1 MEFYAV
7 ALLLG
12 LAFVPLALG
21 IFLSAKVFNIP
32 DITTDGSFTLGAAG
46 FALLILKPINPIV
59 ATLLVLALG
68 ALAGA
73 VTGIIHTKLK
83 VNALL
88 SGILVM
94 TALYSVNLLI
104 MQRSNIP
111 LIGTGSL
118 FEQVNNTD
126 FLLRNMVIAIIIV
139 LLITLILIW
148 LLRTDFGLTMRA
160 TGSNETMIEAQGVNP
175 NKIKIIGLAIRNSLV
190 ALSGCLV
197 TQLQG
202 FADINMGI
210 GIVIAGLASVMM
222 GEVMSNKFTRS
233 SILAPVLMVV
243 IAAIL
248 FRLFIAFILAQGIEQ
263 VYVKLFTAA
272 LVLVFLS
279 ISKLNFIK
287 KL

>member
-12 LAFVPLALG
+12 LAFVPMALG

-46 FALLILKPINPIV
+46 FAVFVLQPINPVIATLLILP
-59 ATLLVLALG
+59 LG

-73 VTGIIHTKLK
+73 ATALIHTKLK

-94 TALYSVNLLI
+94 TALYSINLLI
-104 MQRSNIP
+104 MGRSNIP
-111 LIGTGSL
+111 LIGAGSL
-118 FEQVNNTD
+118 FEQVNNPD
-126 FLLRNMVIAIIIV
+126 FLFLNMLKAIGIAV
-139 LLITLILIW
+139 LITVLIVW
-148 LLRTDFGLTMRA
+148 LLNTDFGLTMRA
-160 TGSNETMIEAQGVNP
+160 AGSNEAMIEAQGVNP
-175 NKIKIIGLAIRNSLV
+175 DKIKIMGLAISNSLV

-222 GEVMSNKFTRS
+222 GEAISNRFTRS
-233 SILAPVLMVV
+233 SILMPVLMVV
-243 IAAIL
+243 VAAIL

-279 ISKLNFIK
+279 VSKLNFIK
-287 KL
+287 K

>member
-1 MEFYAV
+1 MEFYTV

-32 DITTDGSFTLGAAG
+32 DITTDGSFTLGAAC
-46 FALLILKPINPIV
+46 FAVFILKPMHPIL
-59 ATLLVLALG
+59 ATLLVLPVG
-68 ALAGA
+68 AIAGA
-73 VTGIIHTKLK
+73 ATGVIHTKLK

-104 MQRSNIP
+104 MERSNIP
-111 LIGTGSL
+111 LIGAANI
-118 FEQVNNTD
+118 FEHVNNAE
-126 FLLRNMVIAIIIV
+126 FLLKNMFIAVLIILMITV
-139 LLITLILIW
+139 LIIW
-148 LLRTDFGLTMRA
+148 LLKTDFGLTMRA
-160 TGSNETMIEAQGVNP
+160 AGSNENMIEAQGVNP
-175 NKIKIIGLAIRNSLV
+175 DKIKVIGLAISNSLV

-222 GEVMSNKFTRS
+222 GEAISNRFKKS
-233 SILAPVLMVV
+233 SIVMPVLMVV
-243 IAAIL
+243 FAAIL

-279 ISKLNFIK
+279 VSKLNFIK
-287 KL
+287 K

>member
-1 MEFYAV
+1 MEFYTV

-32 DITTDGSFTLGAAG
+32 DITTDGSFTLGAAC
-46 FALLILKPINPIV
+46 FAVFILKPMHPIL
-59 ATLLVLALG
+59 ATLLVLPVG
-68 ALAGA
+68 AIAGA
-73 VTGIIHTKLK
+73 ATGVIHTKLK

-104 MQRSNIP
+104 MERSNIP
-111 LIGTGSL
+111 LIGAANI
-118 FEQVNNTD
+118 FEQVNNAE
-126 FLLRNMVIAIIIV
+126 FLLKNMFIAVLIILMITV
-139 LLITLILIW
+139 LIIW
-148 LLRTDFGLTMRA
+148 LLKTDFGLTMRA
-160 TGSNETMIEAQGVNP
+160 AGSNENMIEAQGVNP
-175 NKIKIIGLAIRNSLV
+175 DKIKVIGLAISNSLV

-210 GIVIAGLASVMM
+210 GIVIACLASVMM
-222 GEVMSNKFTRS
+222 GEAISNRFKKS
-233 SILAPVLMVV
+233 SIVMPVLMVV
-243 IAAIL
+243 FAAIL

-279 ISKLNFIK
+279 VSKLNFIK
-287 KL
+287 K

>member
-7 ALLLG
+7 ALLLA

-21 IFLSAKVFNIP
+21 IFLSAKVFKIP
-32 DITTDGSFTLGAAG
+32 DITTDGSFTLGAAV
-46 FALLILKPINPIV
+46 FAVFILKPINPII
-59 ATLLVLALG
+59 ATMLVLPIG
-68 ALAGA
+68 AFAGA

-88 SGILVM
+88 AGILVM

-111 LIGTGSL
+111 LIGTASL
-118 FEQVNNTD
+118 FDQVNNSD
-126 FLLRNMVIAIIIV
+126 FLWSNMFIAIIIV
-139 LLITLILIW
+139 VLITLILVW
-148 LLRTDFGLTMRA
+148 LLNTDFGLTMRA
-160 TGSNETMIEAQGVNP
+160 AGSNENMIEAQGVNP
-175 NKIKIIGLAIRNSLV
+175 DKIKVIGLAISNSLV

-222 GEVMSNKFTRS
+222 GETMSNRFKKS
-233 SILAPVLMVV
+233 SIVMPVFMVV
-243 IAAIL
+243 FAAIL

-272 LVLVFLS
+272 LVLIFLS
-279 ISKLNFIK
+279 VSKLNFIK
-287 KL
+287 K

>member
-1 MEFYAV
+1 MEFYTV

-32 DITTDGSFTLGAAG
+32 DITTDGSFTLGAAC
-46 FALLILKPINPIV
+46 FAVFILKPMHPIL
-59 ATLLVLALG
+59 ATLLVLPVG
-68 ALAGA
+68 AIAGA
-73 VTGIIHTKLK
+73 ATGVIHTKLK

-94 TALYSVNLLI
+94 TALYSLNLLI
-104 MQRSNIP
+104 MERSNIP
-111 LIGTGSL
+111 LIGAANI
-118 FEQVNNTD
+118 FEQVNNAE
-126 FLLRNMVIAIIIV
+126 FLLKNMFIAVLIILMITA
-139 LLITLILIW
+139 LIIW
-148 LLRTDFGLTMRA
+148 LLKTDFGLTMRA
-160 TGSNETMIEAQGVNP
+160 AGSNENMIEAQGVNP
-175 NKIKIIGLAIRNSLV
+175 DKIKVIGLAISNSLV

-222 GEVMSNKFTRS
+222 GEAISNRFKKS
-233 SILAPVLMVV
+233 SIVMPVLMVV
-243 IAAIL
+243 FAAIL

-279 ISKLNFIK
+279 VSKLNFIK
-287 KL
+287 K

>member
-1 MEFYAV
+1 MEFYTV

-32 DITTDGSFTLGAAG
+32 DITTDGSFTIGAAC
-46 FALLILKPINPIV
+46 FAVFILKPLNPV
-59 ATLLVLALG
+59 LATLLVLPVG

-73 VTGIIHTKLK
+73 ATGLIHTKLK

-104 MQRSNIP
+104 MERSNIP
-111 LIGTGSL
+111 LIGAANI
-118 FEQVNNTD
+118 FEQVNNSD
-126 FLLRNMVIAIIIV
+126 FLLKNMFIAILIV
-139 LLITLILIW
+139 VMVTGLIIW
-148 LLRTDFGLTMRA
+148 LLKTDFGITMRA
-160 TGSNETMIEAQGVNP
+160 AGSNENMIEAQGVNP
-175 NKIKIIGLAIRNSLV
+175 DKIKVIGLSISNSLV

-222 GEVMSNKFTRS
+222 GEAMSNRFKRS
-233 SILAPVLMVV
+233 AVLAPVLMVV
-243 IAAIL
+243 FAAIL

-279 ISKLNFIK
+279 VSKLNFIK
-287 KL
+287 K

>member
-32 DITTDGSFTLGAAG
+32 DITTDGSFTVGAAC
-46 FALLILKPINPIV
+46 FAILILKPMNPV
-59 ATLLVLALG
+59 LATLLVLPIG
-68 ALAGA
+68 ALAGMA
-73 VTGIIHTKLK
+73 TGLIHTKLK

-104 MQRSNIP
+104 MERSNIP
-111 LIGTGSL
+111 LIGTANL
-118 FEQVNNTD
+118 FEQVNNAD
-126 FLLRNMVIAIIIV
+126 YLLKNMFIAIVIV
-139 LLITLILIW
+139 ALITGLIIW
-148 LLRTDFGLTMRA
+148 LLKTDFGLTMRA
-160 TGSNETMIEAQGVNP
+160 AGSNENMIEAQGVNP
-175 NKIKIIGLAIRNSLV
+175 DKIKVIGLAISNALV

-222 GEVMSNKFTRS
+222 GEAISNRFKHS
-233 SILAPVLMVV
+233 SIVMPVLMVV
-243 IAAIL
+243 FAAIL

-263 VYVKLFTAA
+263 VYVKLFTAI

-279 ISKLNFIK
+279 VSKFNFIK
-287 KL
+287 K

>member
-1 MEFYAV
+1 MEFYTV

-32 DITTDGSFTLGAAG
+32 DITTDGSFTLGAAC
-46 FALLILKPINPIV
+46 FAVFILKPMHPIL
-59 ATLLVLALG
+59 ATLLVLPVG
-68 ALAGA
+68 AIAGA
-73 VTGIIHTKLK
+73 ATGVIHTKLK

-104 MQRSNIP
+104 MERSNIP
-111 LIGTGSL
+111 LIGAANI
-118 FEQVNNTD
+118 FEQVNNAE
-126 FLLRNMVIAIIIV
+126 FLLKNMFIAVLIILMITV
-139 LLITLILIW
+139 LIIW
-148 LLRTDFGLTMRA
+148 LLKTDFGLTMRA
-160 TGSNETMIEAQGVNP
+160 AGSNENMIEAQGVNP
-175 NKIKIIGLAIRNSLV
+175 DKIKVIGLAISNSLV

-222 GEVMSNKFTRS
+222 GEAISNRFKKS
-233 SILAPVLMVV
+233 SIVMPVLMVV
-243 IAAIL
+243 FAAIL

-279 ISKLNFIK
+279 VSKLNFIK
-287 KL
+287 K

>member
-1 MEFYAV
+1 MEFYTV

-46 FALLILKPINPIV
+46 FAVFILKPINPIF
-59 ATLLVLALG
+59 ATLLVLPLG

-73 VTGIIHTKLK
+73 ITGIIHTKLK

-94 TALYSVNLLI
+94 TALYSVNLL
-104 MQRSNIP
+104 MMERSNIP
-111 LIGTGSL
+111 LIGTGSI
-118 FEQVNNTD
+118 FEQVNNSNY
-126 FLLRNMVIAIIIV
+126 LSINMLKAITIVVI
-139 LLITLILIW
+139 ITALLIW
-148 LLRTDFGLTMRA
+148 LLHTDFGLTMRA
-160 TGSNETMIEAQGVNP
+160 AGNNENMIEAQGVNP
-175 NKIKIIGLAIRNSLV
+175 NKIKIIGLAISNALV

-222 GEVMSNKFTRS
+222 GEAMSNRFKRS
-233 SILAPVLMVV
+233 SILMPVLMVV
-243 IAAIL
+243 FAAIL

-272 LVLVFLS
+272 LVLLFLS
-279 ISKLNFIK
+279 VSKLNFIK
-287 KL
+287 K

>member
-1 MEFYAV
+1 MEFYTV

-32 DITTDGSFTLGAAG
+32 DITTDGSFTLGAAC
-46 FALLILKPINPIV
+46 FAVFILKPMHPIL
-59 ATLLVLALG
+59 ATLLVLPVG
-68 ALAGA
+68 AIAGA
-73 VTGIIHTKLK
+73 ATGVIHTKLK

-104 MQRSNIP
+104 MERSNIP
-111 LIGTGSL
+111 LIGAANI
-118 FEQVNNTD
+118 FEQVNNAE
-126 FLLRNMVIAIIIV
+126 FLLKNMFIAVLIILMITV
-139 LLITLILIW
+139 LIIW
-148 LLRTDFGLTMRA
+148 LLKTDFGLTMRA
-160 TGSNETMIEAQGVNP
+160 TGSNENMIEAQGVNP
-175 NKIKIIGLAIRNSLV
+175 DKIKVIGLAISNSLV

-222 GEVMSNKFTRS
+222 GEAISNRFKKS
-233 SILAPVLMVV
+233 SIVMPVLMVV
-243 IAAIL
+243 FAAIL

-279 ISKLNFIK
+279 VSKLNFIK
-287 KL
+287 K

>member
-1 MEFYAV
+1 MEFYTV

-32 DITTDGSFTLGAAG
+32 DITTDGSFTLGAAC
-46 FALLILKPINPIV
+46 FAVFILKPMHPILT
-59 ATLLVLALG
+59 TLLVLPVG

-73 VTGIIHTKLK
+73 ATGLIHTKLK

-104 MQRSNIP
+104 MERSNIP
-111 LIGTGSL
+111 LIGAANI
-118 FEQVNNTD
+118 FEQVNNAE
-126 FLLRNMVIAIIIV
+126 FLLKNMFIAVLIILMITV
-139 LLITLILIW
+139 LIIW
-148 LLRTDFGLTMRA
+148 LLKTDFGLTMRA
-160 TGSNETMIEAQGVNP
+160 AGSNEHMIEAQGVNSD
-175 NKIKIIGLAIRNSLV
+175 KIKVIGLAISNSLV

-222 GEVMSNKFTRS
+222 GEAMSNRFKRS
-233 SILAPVLMVV
+233 AVLAPVLMVV
-243 IAAIL
+243 FAAIL

-279 ISKLNFIK
+279 VSKLNFIK
-287 KL
+287 K

>member
-1 MEFYAV
+1 MEFYTV

-32 DITTDGSFTLGAAG
+32 DITTDGSFTLGAAC
-46 FALLILKPINPIV
+46 FAVFILKPMHPIL
-59 ATLLVLALG
+59 ATLLVLPVG
-68 ALAGA
+68 AIAGA
-73 VTGIIHTKLK
+73 ATGVIHTKLK

-104 MQRSNIP
+104 MERSNIP
-111 LIGTGSL
+111 LIGAANI
-118 FEQVNNTD
+118 FEQVNNAE
-126 FLLRNMVIAIIIV
+126 FLLKNMFIAVLIILMITV
-139 LLITLILIW
+139 LIIW
-148 LLRTDFGLTMRA
+148 LLKTDFGLTMRA
-160 TGSNETMIEAQGVNP
+160 AGSNENMIEAQGVNP
-175 NKIKIIGLAIRNSLV
+175 DKIKVIGLAISNSLV

-222 GEVMSNKFTRS
+222 GEAMSNRFKRS
-233 SILAPVLMVV
+233 AVLAPVLMVV
-243 IAAIL
+243 FAAIL

-279 ISKLNFIK
+279 VSKLNFIK
-287 KL
+287 K

>member
-46 FALLILKPINPIV
+46 FAIFILKPINPIV
-59 ATLLVLALG
+59 ATLLVLPLG

-94 TALYSVNLLI
+94 TALYSINLLI

-111 LIGTGSL
+111 LIGTASL
-118 FEQVNNTD
+118 FEQVKGENPGEVK
-126 FLLRNMVIAIIIV
+126 LALKSRELKV
-139 LLITLILIW
+139 LLDML
-148 LLRTDFGLTMRA
+148 
-160 TGSNETMIEAQGVNP
+160 E
-175 NKIKIIGLAIRNSLV
+175 K
-190 ALSGCLV
+190 
-197 TQLQG
+197 
-202 FADINMGI
+202 
-210 GIVIAGLASVMM
+210 
-222 GEVMSNKFTRS
+222 
-233 SILAPVLMVV
+233 
-243 IAAIL
+243 L
-248 FRLFIAFILAQGIEQ
+248 FLILAQI
-263 VYVKLFTAA
+263 
-272 LVLVFLS
+272 
-279 ISKLNFIK
+279 
-287 KL
+287 

>member
-7 ALLLG
+7 ALLLA

-21 IFLSAKVFNIP
+21 IFLSAKVFKIP
-32 DITTDGSFTLGAAG
+32 DITTDGSFTLGAAV
-46 FALLILKPINPIV
+46 FAVFILKPINPII
-59 ATLLVLALG
+59 ATMLVLPCG
-68 ALAGA
+68 AFAGA

-88 SGILVM
+88 AGILVM

-111 LIGTGSL
+111 LIGTASL
-118 FEQVNNTD
+118 FDQVNNSD
-126 FLLRNMVIAIIIV
+126 FLWSNMFIAIIIV
-139 LLITLILIW
+139 VLITLILVW
-148 LLRTDFGLTMRA
+148 LLNTDFGLTMRA
-160 TGSNETMIEAQGVNP
+160 AGSNENMIEAQGVNP
-175 NKIKIIGLAIRNSLV
+175 DKIKVIGLAISNSLV

-222 GEVMSNKFTRS
+222 GEAMSNRFKKS
-233 SILAPVLMVV
+233 SIVMPVFMVV
-243 IAAIL
+243 FAAIL

-272 LVLVFLS
+272 LVLIFLS
-279 ISKLNFIK
+279 VSKLNFIK
-287 KL
+287 K

>member
-1 MEFYAV
+1 MEFYTV

-21 IFLSAKVFNIP
+21 IYLSAKVFNIP
-32 DITTDGSFTLGAAG
+32 DITTDGSFTLGAAC
-46 FALLILKPINPIV
+46 FAVFILKPLNPIL
-59 ATLLVLALG
+59 ATLLVMPVG
-68 ALAGA
+68 ALAGVA
-73 VTGIIHTKLK
+73 TGLIHTRLK

-104 MQRSNIP
+104 MERSNIP
-111 LIGTGSL
+111 LIGAANI
-118 FEQVNNTD
+118 FEQVNNAD
-126 FLLRNMVIAIIIV
+126 FLFKNMFIAVLIV
-139 LLITLILIW
+139 VMITGLIIW
-148 LLRTDFGLTMRA
+148 LLKTDFGLTMRA
-160 TGSNETMIEAQGVNP
+160 AGSNENMIEAQGVYP
-175 NKIKIIGLAIRNSLV
+175 DKIKVIGLAISNALV

-202 FADINMGI
+202 FTDINMGI

-222 GEVMSNKFTRS
+222 GEAISNRFKRS
-233 SILAPVLMVV
+233 SIIMPVLMVV
-243 IAAIL
+243 FAAIL
-248 FRLFIAFILAQGIEQ
+248 FRLCIAFILAQGIEQ

-279 ISKLNFIK
+279 VSKLNFIK
-287 KL
+287 K

>member
-1 MEFYAV
+1 MEFYTV

-32 DITTDGSFTLGAAG
+32 DITTDGSFTLGAAC
-46 FALLILKPINPIV
+46 FAVFILKPMHPIL
-59 ATLLVLALG
+59 ATLLVLPVG
-68 ALAGA
+68 AIAGA
-73 VTGIIHTKLK
+73 ATGVIHTKLK

-104 MQRSNIP
+104 MERSNIP
-111 LIGTGSL
+111 LIDAANI
-118 FEQVNNTD
+118 FEQVNNAE
-126 FLLRNMVIAIIIV
+126 FLLKNMFIAVLIILMITV
-139 LLITLILIW
+139 LIIW
-148 LLRTDFGLTMRA
+148 LLKTDFGLTMRA
-160 TGSNETMIEAQGVNP
+160 TGSNENMIEAQGVNP
-175 NKIKIIGLAIRNSLV
+175 DKIKVIGLAISNSLV

-222 GEVMSNKFTRS
+222 GEAISNRFKKS
-233 SILAPVLMVV
+233 SIVMPVLMVV
-243 IAAIL
+243 FAAIL

-279 ISKLNFIK
+279 VSKLNFIK
-287 KL
+287 K

>member
-1 MEFYAV
+1 MDFYAV

-21 IFLSAKVFNIP
+21 IYLSAKVFNIP

-46 FALLILKPINPIV
+46 FAVFILKPINPIF
-59 ATLLVLALG
+59 ATLLVLPLG

-73 VTGIIHTKLK
+73 ITGIIHTKLK

-94 TALYSVNLLI
+94 TALYSVNLL
-104 MQRSNIP
+104 MMERSNIP
-111 LIGTGSL
+111 LIGAGSI
-118 FEQVNNTD
+118 FEQVNNPNYLTI
-126 FLLRNMVIAIIIV
+126 NMLKAITIVVVITA
-139 LLITLILIW
+139 LLIW
-148 LLRTDFGLTMRA
+148 LLHTDFGLTMRA
-160 TGSNETMIEAQGVNP
+160 AGNNENMIEAQGVNP
-175 NKIKIIGLAIRNSLV
+175 NKIKIIGLAISNALV

-222 GEVMSNKFTRS
+222 GEAMSNRFKRS
-233 SILAPVLMVV
+233 SILMPVLMVV
-243 IAAIL
+243 LAAVL

-287 KL
+287 K

>member
-1 MEFYAV
+1 MEFYTV

-32 DITTDGSFTLGAAG
+32 DITTDGSFTLGAAC
-46 FALLILKPINPIV
+46 FAVFILIPMHPILT
-59 ATLLVLALG
+59 TLLVLPVG

-73 VTGIIHTKLK
+73 ATGLIHTKLK

-104 MQRSNIP
+104 MERSNIP
-111 LIGTGSL
+111 LIGAANI
-118 FEQVNNTD
+118 FDQVNNPA
-126 FLLRNMVIAIIIV
+126 FLLKNMFIVVLIV
-139 LLITLILIW
+139 LMVTGLIIW
-148 LLRTDFGLTMRA
+148 LLKTDFGLTMRA
-160 TGSNETMIEAQGVNP
+160 AGSNENMIEAQGVNP
-175 NKIKIIGLAIRNSLV
+175 DKIKVIGLAISNSLV

-222 GEVMSNKFTRS
+222 GEAISNRFKKS
-233 SILAPVLMVV
+233 SIVMPVLMVV
-243 IAAIL
+243 FAAIL

-279 ISKLNFIK
+279 VSKLNFIK
-287 KL
+287 K

>member
-1 MEFYAV
+1 MDFYAV

-21 IFLSAKVFNIP
+21 IYLSAKVFNIP

-46 FALLILKPINPIV
+46 FAVLILKPINPIF
-59 ATLLVLALG
+59 ATLLVLPLG

-73 VTGIIHTKLK
+73 ITGIIHTKLK

-94 TALYSVNLLI
+94 TALYSVNLL
-104 MQRSNIP
+104 MMERSNIP
-111 LIGTGSL
+111 LIGVGSI
-118 FEQVNNTD
+118 FEQVNNSNY
-126 FLLRNMVIAIIIV
+126 LSINMLKAITIVVVITA
-139 LLITLILIW
+139 LLIW
-148 LLRTDFGLTMRA
+148 LLHTDFGLTMRA
-160 TGSNETMIEAQGVNP
+160 AGNNENMIEAQGVNP
-175 NKIKIIGLAIRNSLV
+175 NKIKIIGFAISNALV

-222 GEVMSNKFTRS
+222 GEAMSNRFKRS
-233 SILAPVLMVV
+233 SILMPVLMVV
-243 IAAIL
+243 FAAIL

-263 VYVKLFTAA
+263 VYVKLYTAA
-272 LVLVFLS
+272 LVLLFLS
-279 ISKLNFIK
+279 VSKLNFIK
-287 KL
+287 K

>member
-1 MEFYAV
+1 MEFYTV

-32 DITTDGSFTLGAAG
+32 DITTDGSFTLGAAC
-46 FALLILKPINPIV
+46 FAVFILKPMHPILT
-59 ATLLVLALG
+59 TLLVLPVG

-73 VTGIIHTKLK
+73 ATGLIHTKLK

-104 MQRSNIP
+104 MERSNIP
-111 LIGTGSL
+111 LIGAGNI
-118 FEQVNNTD
+118 FEQVNNAD
-126 FLLRNMVIAIIIV
+126 FLLKNMYIAVLIV
-139 LLITLILIW
+139 VMVTGLIIW
-148 LLRTDFGLTMRA
+148 LLKTDFGLTMRA
-160 TGSNETMIEAQGVNP
+160 AGSNENMIEAQGVNP
-175 NKIKIIGLAIRNSLV
+175 DKIKVIGLAISNSLV

-222 GEVMSNKFTRS
+222 GEAISNRFKKS
-233 SILAPVLMVV
+233 SIVMPVLMVV
-243 IAAIL
+243 FAAIL

-279 ISKLNFIK
+279 VSKLNFIK
-287 KL
+287 K

>member
-1 MEFYAV
+1 MEFYTV

-32 DITTDGSFTLGAAG
+32 DITTDGSFTLGAAC
-46 FALLILKPINPIV
+46 FAVFILKPMHPILT
-59 ATLLVLALG
+59 TLLVLPVG

-73 VTGIIHTKLK
+73 ATGLIHTKLK

-104 MQRSNIP
+104 MERSNIP
-111 LIGTGSL
+111 LIGAANI
-118 FEQVNNTD
+118 FEQVNNAE
-126 FLLRNMVIAIIIV
+126 FLLKNMFIAVLIV
-139 LLITLILIW
+139 LMITVLIIW
-148 LLRTDFGLTMRA
+148 LLKTDFGLTMRA
-160 TGSNETMIEAQGVNP
+160 AGSNENMIEAQGVNP
-175 NKIKIIGLAIRNSLV
+175 DKIKVIGLAISNSLV

-222 GEVMSNKFTRS
+222 GEAFSNRFKKS
-233 SILAPVLMVV
+233 SIVMPVLMVV
-243 IAAIL
+243 FAAIL

-279 ISKLNFIK
+279 VSKLNFIK
-287 KL
+287 K

>member
-1 MEFYAV
+1 MEFYTV

-32 DITTDGSFTLGAAG
+32 DITTDGSFTLGAAC
-46 FALLILKPINPIV
+46 FAVFILKPMHPIL
-59 ATLLVLALG
+59 ATLLVLPVG
-68 ALAGA
+68 AIAGA
-73 VTGIIHTKLK
+73 ATGVIHTKLK

-94 TALYSVNLLI
+94 TALYSLNLLI
-104 MQRSNIP
+104 MERSNIP
-111 LIGTGSL
+111 LIGAANI
-118 FEQVNNTD
+118 FEQVNNAE
-126 FLLRNMVIAIIIV
+126 FLLKNMFIAVLIILMITA
-139 LLITLILIW
+139 LIIW
-148 LLRTDFGLTMRA
+148 LLKTDFGLTMRA
-160 TGSNETMIEAQGVNP
+160 AGSNEHMIEAQGVNP
-175 NKIKIIGLAIRNSLV
+175 DKIKVIGLAISNSLV

-222 GEVMSNKFTRS
+222 GEAFSNRFKKS
-233 SILAPVLMVV
+233 SIVMPVLMVV
-243 IAAIL
+243 FAAIL

-263 VYVKLFTAA
+263 VYVKLFTAV

-279 ISKLNFIK
+279 VSKLNFIK
-287 KL
+287 K